1 MTKESG
7 MPVALVTG
15 AARRIG
21 RAIALHLGRNGW
33 RVAIHCRRSS
43 EEAQTLRDE
52 IRRHGG
58 DAAVFVADLAEAER
72 LTPMVNEVSQR
83 LGAIELLVNN
93 ASLFEFEKAE
103 NTTIESWD
111 AHLNVNLRAP
121 FFLSQA
127 MVHRLPPGG
136 RGNIINIIDQRVWR
150 PTPYFTSY
158 TVSKAGLLTLTQTLA
173 MAFAPRIRVNGIGP
187 GPVLPSKRQTEE
199 QFARQCQALPLENGA
214 TLEEIC
220 AAIDFILKTPSMTGQ
235 MIALDGGQH
244 LPWDPKISPR
254 FE

>member
-1 MTKESG
+1 

-21 RAIALHLGRNGW
+21 RAIALHLGRSGW
-33 RVAIHCRRSS
+33 RVAVHCRHSSDEARSVC
-43 EEAQTLRDE
+43 DE
-52 IRRHGG
+52 IHRHGG
-58 DAAVFVADLAEAER
+58 NAAVFTADLADAAQ
-72 LTPMVNEVSQR
+72 LAPMMADVRDR
-83 LGAIELLVNN
+83 LGPVTLLVNN

-103 NTTIESWD
+103 DTTVESWD

-121 FFLSQA
+121 FFLSQSMA
-127 MVHRLPPGG
+127 HHLPQGVQ
-136 RGNIINIIDQRVWR
+136 GNIVNIIDQRVWR

-158 TVSKAGLLTLTQTLA
+158 TISKAGLLTLTQTLA

-187 GPVLPSKRQTEE
+187 GPVLPSKRQSAE
-199 QFARQCQALPLENGA
+199 QFARQCRSLPLENGA

-220 AAIDFILKTPSMTGQ
+220 AAIDFILATPSMTGQ

-244 LPWDPKISPR
+244 LPWDPKTPPR